1 MEKFKNLLKSKKFW
15 TLIAALVAAFAA
27 FFTTSCSASHYV
39 AQSVSSFVKG
49 DTTTTVIKYEQ
60 VGSFKKK

>member
-27 FFTTSCSASHYV
+27 FFTLRAVRDMPLHNS
-39 AQSVSSFVKG
+39 
-49 DTTTTVIKYEQ
+49 
-60 VGSFKKK
+60 